1 MSLRSRRCLHHMLII
16 YGLIFTIAPI
26 SSATTLDLPPI
37 PNLCASI
44 ICPPDAELRC
54 PEDSS
59 VREIL
64 KPVDL
69 FSSNAGVP
77 LTTESLIMDD
87 MPKPVESN
95 WTIEQ
100 DEIYAQ
106 CCLSE
111 KCICKTC
118 YIPDC
123 NTDMGEVVV
132 ELMPES
138 MDTPGQCCGQ
148 HECRLEPN
156 CTEEVD
162 TTYYW
167 LENCA
172 RCHCTGGK
180 RLCHQSCDTIAG
192 GREEKHAFCQ
202 SKHSTAFYRDG
213 ETWKDGCYEC
223 KCEKGE
229 QNCVTT
235 FCGNVN
241 CPVERQVALKD
252 TCCPVCWPK
261 GAPMPHEIGYG
272 KTDLITTQPN
282 TLTSSVTNAELVI
295 LPSSLSTTTT
305 TTTTSPCPAAT
316 SFPRDLPNVVSVTET
331 AFNEDILLIYILYI
345 IIAVLIVFVICL
357 VFYIRR
363 LHVKQRSYRPVSIFE
378 DKV

>member
-16 YGLIFTIAPI
+16 YGLIFTMAPI

-37 PNLCASI
+37 PNLCDSI

-87 MPKPVESN
+87 MSKPVESN
-95 WTIEQ
+95 WTLEQ
-100 DEIYAQ
+100 DELYAQ
-106 CCLSE
+106 CCLSK

-118 YIPDC
+118 IIRDC
-123 NTDMGEVVV
+123 KDIREVVV

-148 HECRLEPN
+148 HECKRKPN

-167 LENCA
+167 LEDCA
-172 RCHCTGGK
+172 RCQCTGGK
-180 RLCHQSCDTIAG
+180 RLCEQTCDTIAG
-192 GREEKHAFCQ
+192 GEAEEKHAFCQ
-202 SKHSTAFYRDG
+202 SKHDFYRDG

-223 KCEKGE
+223 TCAKGQ
-229 QNCVTT
+229 QNCVTS

-252 TCCPVCWPK
+252 FCCPVCWPK

-282 TLTSSVTNAELVI
+282 TLTSSVTNAELVV
-295 LPSSLSTTTT
+295 LPSSLSTTTTTTT

-316 SFPRDLPNVVSVTET
+316 SFSRDLPNVVS
-331 AFNEDILLIYILYI
+331 
-345 IIAVLIVFVICL
+345 
-357 VFYIRR
+357 
-363 LHVKQRSYRPVSIFE
+363 RSYRPVSNFE